1 MSENIKKTMKAFKVD
16 LDSRENREVLCKF
29 HFDRGGKSKLEYA
42 YYDKQAVSSIHEVA
56 NKIKTLIQ
64 KSLKNNEYTLL
75 NRNEIK
81 EAFFNPL
88 QERLNKTK
96 VFLSH
101 SHIDMKNNDFLGV
114 KNIKSFLEPSD
125 RSNLIFI
132 DSLFWDYKNDILKEI
147 KKHHI
152 DVSKIED
159 AFTLILRESLEDM
172 IKKCPYFVFLKS
184 KNSVSLNQ
192 DLLKITYSAWIYEEL
207 RIANTFIADTT
218 LQESCIKAM
227 RVSYDVT
234 NLLRRFKPISLNG
247 LCNEIFSTLL

>member
-1 MSENIKKTMKAFKVD
+1 MKAFKVD
-16 LDSRENREVLCKF
+16 LNEEENRKILWKF
-29 HFDRGGKSKLEYA
+29 YLDRGCENKLKYA
-42 YYDKQAVSSIHEVA
+42 YYDNQAVSNIHEVA
-56 NKIKTLIQ
+56 SKIKTLIQ

-114 KNIKSFLEPSD
+114 KNIKSFLEPTD

-159 AFTLILRESLEDM
+159 AFTLILRESLQDM
-172 IKKCPYFVFLKS
+172 IEKCPYFVFLQS
-184 KNSVSLNQ
+184 KNSVSNQ
-192 DLLKITYSAWIYEEL
+192 GLSRITYSAWIYEEL
-207 RIANTFIADTT
+207 KIAHSLIADST
-218 LQESCIKAM
+218 LRESHIKAM
-227 RVSYDVT
+227 RVSHNIT
-234 NLLRRFKPISLNG
+234 NLLRRFKLISLDSLSN
-247 LCNEIFSTLL
+247 LL